1 MEYPHCASAVPGITQ
16 EQLDQLRS
24 LVSRVAGQSQPA
36 VDVPDMSL
44 TDILTPAHLRPLF
57 GNPALLQAIFP
68 HLPPDLPA
76 DAPPSE
82 ETLRRIIE
90 SPQFQTGVRSLD
102 QALSTGLLA
111 GLVRGLGLPE
121 DAGLGVGPFLEAI
134 AEQAKNSMEGRQDTM
149 ETD

>member
-1 MEYPHCASAVPGITQ
+1 MQIPGFSQ
-16 EQLDQLRS
+16 DQLDQLRS

-36 VDVPDMSL
+36 VDLPDVAL
-44 TDILTPAHLRPLF
+44 TDILTPTHLRPLF
-57 GNPALLQAIFP
+57 ENPALLQAIFP
-68 HLPPDLPA
+68 HLPSDLPA

-102 QALSTGLLA
+102 QALATGLLA

-121 DAGLGVGPFLEAI
+121 DAGLGVGPFLDAI
-134 AEQAKNSMEGRQDTM
+134 AKQAKNDSEGQQDTM